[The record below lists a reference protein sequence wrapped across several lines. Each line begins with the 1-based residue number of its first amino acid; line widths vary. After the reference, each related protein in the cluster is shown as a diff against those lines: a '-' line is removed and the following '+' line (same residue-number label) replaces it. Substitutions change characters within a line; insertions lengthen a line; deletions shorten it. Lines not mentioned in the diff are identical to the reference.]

1 MSEPNDTGHI
11 WQSLAVNIAI
21 ALGKGIAA
29 LISGSGA
36 MLAETLHSGADCGNQ
51 LLLLLGVKQAQR
63 PADAQHPLGYG
74 AALYFWSFMVAL
86 LLFSLGGAYSV
97 YEGTHKLSHPEP
109 VGDLTWPF
117 GVLGSSLLLEG
128 WATYG
133 NIRELDRR
141 RGATPFLRYLR
152 ETKDSDLIVIF
163 GENAAAVLGLLF
175 ALVALF
181 AAWQTGDGRYDAA
194 GSIAVGVVLVG
205 VAVFLAVE
213 VQSLLVGERADA
225 SVDVHVQVAAG
236 EDPNIVS
243 AFRLITVQKGPGEVM
258 VAAKLELAPG
268 LDTAGVV
275 ETINRFERRL
285 KQLHPAVRWCFVEPD
300 VPKRGPDHT
309 LTPGVED

>member
-11 WQSLAVNIAI
+11 WQSLAVNVAI
-21 ALGKGIAA
+21 ALGKGVAA
-29 LISGSGA
+29 LLSGSGA
-36 MLAETLHSGADCGNQ
+36 MLAETLHTGADCGNQ

-97 YEGTHKLSHPEP
+97 YEGVHKLSHPEP

-117 GVLGSSLLLEG
+117 GVLGASLLLEG
-128 WATYG
+128 WATIG
-133 NIRELDRR
+133 NIRELGRR
-141 RGATPFLRYLR
+141 RGATPFFRYLR

-175 ALVALF
+175 ALTALF
-181 AAWQTGDGRYDAA
+181 AAWKTGDGRYDAA

-205 VAVFLAVE
+205 VAIFLAVE

-225 SVDVHVQVAAG
+225 SVDVHVQVAAA

-275 ETINRFERRL
+275 DTINRFERRL

-300 VPKRGPDHT
+300 VPKRGPDSA